1 MKMCLP
7 PRRRR
12 TRCTCG
18 ERERGRE
25 IERAKERERERRR
38 GEKRET
44 DAWRMERGE
53 IEIEGYLY
61 RELVEL
67 YSNAMIEERVFFL
80 PIT

>member
-1 MKMCLP
+1 VARESEEGRSSARKK
-7 PRRRR
+7 
-12 TRCTCG
+12 
-18 ERERGRE
+18 ERGRE
-25 IERAKERERERRR
+25 GE
-38 GEKRET
+38 EKRGRQMHG
-44 DAWRMERGE
+44 RMERGE